1 MKKQLKFGFYLL
13 YFILMLAA
21 FFWQY
26 SPGIEIGKNFIS
38 FAGAMLKVVP
48 VAFILIG
55 LFEVWVKQ
63 ETIEQHLGEKSTW
76 KAYFWIILLSATT
89 VGGMYVAFP
98 VAAALQRKGARLGII
113 FAYLTAAAVFRI
125 PMSIFEA
132 TFLGIKFTMIR
143 FLVTLPLLVISSELL
158 QKLVRKRGWDQEM
171 FNEI

>member
-13 YFILMLAA
+13 YFVFIIAA
-21 FFWQY
+21 FFLQY
-26 SPGIEIGKNFIS
+26 SPGIEISKNFLS
-38 FAGAMLKVVP
+38 FTWSMLKVVP

-55 LFEVWVKQ
+55 LFDVWIKK
-63 ETIEQHLGEKSTW
+63 ETIEKHLGEKSTW

-98 VAAALQRKGARLGII
+98 IAAALHRKGARLGLV

-132 TFLGIKFTMIR
+132 TFLGFKFTLIR
-143 FLVTLPLLVISSELL
+143 FLVTLPLLIISSELL
-158 QKLVRKRGWDQEM
+158 EKLVLKRAWKKDM
-171 FNEI
+171 FR